1 MAFDELE
8 LKRIDRTA
16 GELCR
21 KCSPSRRDS
30 TSSRAEVE
38 SSAPPTG
45 QRDDVVGH
53 VVSTGSASSAAL
65 SSSDWPS
72 MAPDSLSILPPLTY
86 NASRYTIAP

>member
-21 KCSPSRRDS
+21 KCSPSRGDS

-45 QRDDVVGH
+45 QRDDVVGRGQRILGR
-53 VVSTGSASSAAL
+53 VSACSSAARVT
-65 SSSDWPS
+65 SSSP
-72 MAPDSLSILPPLTY
+72 ATAFALAAVVRRT
-86 NASRYTIAP
+86 